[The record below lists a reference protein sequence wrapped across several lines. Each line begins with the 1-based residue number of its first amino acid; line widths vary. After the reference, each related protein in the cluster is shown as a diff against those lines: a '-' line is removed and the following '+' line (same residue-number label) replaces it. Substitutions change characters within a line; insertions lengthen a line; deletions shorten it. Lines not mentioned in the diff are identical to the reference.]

1 MAICVVIA
9 VAISALFVIR
19 KVNYNNGKE
28 QGYILG
34 YHPSG
39 WYPFLIVQDAVT
51 EDLIIPHRVA
61 PLAEKADGMV
71 RRDRGTGYSC
81 GGRWRRESPCRRSS
95 VAGHFTV
102 GEPGNDGA

>member
-61 PLAEKADGMV
+61 PLAEKAGVDGEAGSW
-71 RRDRGTGYSC
+71 DWIFLRGALEEGKPLPQVIC
-81 GGRWRRESPCRRSS
+81 GGSFYGR
-95 VAGHFTV
+95 
-102 GEPGNDGA
+102 